1 MWMRRTIRPIDYFWR
16 IEMNAF
22 KHVSDARGFTL
33 IEVVVVI
40 SILAI
45 LALMAV
51 PNLQD
56 KFVRDQITEALPLL
70 DIAKPPSN
78 LAWAMTKTF
87 PADNEAAGLPAADKI
102 VNNFIS
108 NVTVENGAIH
118 ATFGNRA
125 NGNIKGKTITLRPAV
140 IDDAPIVPITWVCA
154 AANAPEKMTVKGR
167 NKTDIPVRF
176 LPMRCR

>member
-1 MWMRRTIRPIDYFWR
+1 MRRTIQPIVYFWP
-16 IEMNAF
+16 IKMNTSF
-22 KHVSDARGFTL
+22 RTNGVRGFTL
-33 IEVVVVI
+33 IEVVVVVA
-40 SILAI
+40 ILAI

-56 KFVRDQITEALPLL
+56 KFVRDQIAEALPLL

-78 LAWAMTKTF
+78 AAWAATKTF
-87 PADNEAAGLPAADKI
+87 PADNEASGLPTADKI

-108 NVTVENGAIH
+108 SVTVENGAIH

-154 AANAPEKMTVKGR
+154 STKAPEKMTVKGT

-176 LPMRCR
+176 LPSRCH

>member
-1 MWMRRTIRPIDYFWR
+1 MRRTIRPIVYSWL
-16 IEMNAF
+16 IEMSEF
-22 KHVSDARGFTL
+22 KQASNTRGFTL
-33 IEVVVVI
+33 IEVMVVV

-56 KFVRDQITEALPLL
+56 KFVRDQIAEALPLL
-70 DIAKPPSN
+70 DIAKAPSN
-78 LAWAMTKTF
+78 VAWAATKTF

-108 NVTVENGAIH
+108 SVIVENGAIH

-140 IDDAPIVPITWVCA
+140 IEDAPIVPITWVCA
-154 AANAPEKMTVKGR
+154 AAKAPEKMTVKGGD
-167 NKTDIPVRF
+167 KTNIAVNF
-176 LPMRCR
+176 LPSRCR

>member
-1 MWMRRTIRPIDYFWR
+1 MRPTIPPIVCSWRTD
-16 IEMNAF
+16 
-22 KHVSDARGFTL
+22 VSTSTQTSGARGFTL

-40 SILAI
+40 AILAI
-45 LALMAV
+45 LALMAI

-56 KFVRDQITEALPLL
+56 KFVRDQIAEALPLL

-78 LAWAMTKTF
+78 LAWTTTKTF

-108 NVTVENGAIH
+108 RVVVDNGAIH

-140 IDDAPIVPITWVCA
+140 IEDAPIVPITWVCA
-154 AANAPEKMTVKGR
+154 AANAPEKMTVKGA
-167 NKTDIPVRF
+167 NKTDIPIRF